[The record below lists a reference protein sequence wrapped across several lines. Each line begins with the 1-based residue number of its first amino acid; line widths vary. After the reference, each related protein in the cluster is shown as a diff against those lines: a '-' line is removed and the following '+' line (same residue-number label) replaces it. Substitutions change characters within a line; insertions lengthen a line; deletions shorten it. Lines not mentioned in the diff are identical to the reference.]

1 MPSKSA
7 AALLK
12 LLLASARAAASTVG
26 SFANTVLMSPLTFS
40 SSMFAIET
48 APTLQPARV
57 HGTHGAG
64 AFFPSAVIM
73 KNLGSVVV
81 LTMSVQYW
89 NEAAN
94 PSKNRLPGGVN
105 HPKLFATGW

>member
-26 SFANTVLMSPLTFS
+26 SFANTVLISPLTFS
-40 SSMFAIET
+40 SSMLAIET

-64 AFFPSAVIM
+64 AFFPSGVIM
-73 KNLGSVVV
+73 KNDGSVFAF
-81 LTMSVQYW
+81 TMSVQYW
-89 NEAAN
+89 NDAAK
-94 PSKNRLPGGVN
+94 PSKEGPPGGVN
-105 HPKLFATGW
+105 HPKLFAT